1 MVEVIPVLDLKGGLV
16 VHARMGRRSQ
26 YRPIE
31 TPLSSSSHPVD
42 VARGL
47 LSIFPF
53 ATFYVADL
61 DAIEGLGRNDDA
73 LAQLREEFPGIAL
86 WVDNGVADEAH
97 ARRWLDAGMGQLVL
111 GSESQSDDTLIRAL
125 AADDRVVLS
134 LDYRGDAFKGP
145 VALLSDAGAWPDRV
159 IAMTLA
165 RVGSAAGPDW
175 DRLSDIKARAG
186 TKRVYAA
193 GGVRDADDLLAVAR
207 AGIAGALVASCL
219 HSGALA
225 GAQIARLRTA

>member
-1 MVEVIPVLDLKGGLV
+1 MEVIPVLDLKGGIV
-16 VHARMGRRSQ
+16 VHARMGQRSQ

-53 ATFYVADL
+53 GTFYVADL
-61 DAIEGLGRNDDA
+61 DAIEGLGSNDAA
-73 LAQLREEFPGIAL
+73 LAQLRNEFPAVAL
-86 WVDNGVADEAH
+86 WVDNGMADLAR
-97 ARRWLDAGMGQLVL
+97 ARRWLDAGTAQLVL
-111 GSESQSDDTLIRAL
+111 GSESQSDDTLVRAL
-125 AADDRVVLS
+125 AADERVVLS
-134 LDYRGDAFKGP
+134 LDYRADAFQGP
-145 VALLSDAGAWPDRV
+145 AALLRDAAKWPERV

-165 RVGSAAGPDW
+165 RVGSAAGPDLQ
-175 DRLSDIKARAG
+175 RLAAIKAQARA
-186 TKRVYAA
+186 KHVYAA
-193 GGVRDADDLLAVAR
+193 GGVRDADDLSALER

-225 GAQIARLRTA
+225 GAQIARLQGA

>member
-1 MVEVIPVLDLKGGLV
+1 MEVIPVLDLKGGNV
-16 VHARMGRRSQ
+16 VHARMGQRSQ

-61 DAIEGLGRNDDA
+61 DAIEGPGSNDAA
-73 LAQLREEFPGIAL
+73 LAQLQTEFPGISL
-86 WVDNGVADEAH
+86 WVDNGMADLSR
-97 ARRWLDAGMGQLVL
+97 ARRWLKTGRGKLVL
-111 GSESQSDDTLIRAL
+111 GSESQSDDTLVHAL
-125 AADDRVVLS
+125 AADGRVVLS
-134 LDYRGDAFKGP
+134 LDYRGEAFQGP
-145 VALLSDAGAWPDRV
+145 ESLLCDVAHWPDRV

-165 RVGSAAGPDW
+165 RVGSAAGPDL
-175 DRLSDIKARAG
+175 RLLEEIKAQAPI
-186 TKRVYAA
+186 KRLYAA
-193 GGVRDADDLLAVAR
+193 GGVRHADDLFALKR

-225 GAQIARLRTA
+225 GAQIAYLQAA

>member
-1 MVEVIPVLDLKGGLV
+1 MMEVIPVLDLKGGIV
-16 VHARMGRRSQ
+16 VHARMGERSH

-31 TPLSSSSHPVD
+31 TPLSASSHPVD

-53 ATFYVADL
+53 ATFYIADL
-61 DAIEGLGRNDDA
+61 DAIEGLGGNDAA
-73 LAQLREEFPGIAL
+73 LAQLRGAFPAVAL
-86 WVDNGVADEAH
+86 WVDNGMADLAR
-97 ARRWLDAGMGQLVL
+97 ARRWLDAGTGRLVL
-111 GSESQSDDTLIRAL
+111 GSESQSDDTLVRAL

-134 LDYRGDAFKGP
+134 LDYRADAFQGP
-145 VALLSDAGAWPDRV
+145 TALLTDAAKWPARV

-165 RVGSAAGPDW
+165 RVGSAAGPDLQ
-175 DRLSDIKARAG
+175 RLAAIKAQARA
-186 TKRVYAA
+186 KHVYAA
-193 GGVRDADDLLAVAR
+193 GGVRDADDLSALAR

-225 GAQIARLRTA
+225 GAQIARLQAA